1 MRRTT
6 RVLCTSIF
14 CFFSV
19 SCLAATYILARYL
32 PRTDKDSVVVEL
44 PDLVG
49 TLYAEDDG
57 RLSPSLYEPVFD
69 YRSDAASEPGTVL
82 LQDPAPFAV
91 RRVIPD
97 RSRCTLR
104 LTLSTG
110 AANYTIPPL
119 IGKSAREAAV
129 TLQGAGLIVKRQSV
143 VRNDLSPGQIVSVF
157 PAEGTVV
164 HEGEVVTL
172 TESTVTTRRVVRVPD
187 VIGSDAASANSTLVL
202 RDLRPDEPRHE
213 YSAEHP
219 TGSVISQI
227 PTAGTLVPSGTRAT
241 VTVSRGGAAEQELEM
256 EAE

>member
-6 RVLCTSIF
+6 RSYLSIIF
-14 CFFSV
+14 GFFSV
-19 SCLAATYILARYL
+19 SCLAATYILARYM
-32 PRTDKDSVVVEL
+32 PRADKDSVEVEI
-44 PDLVG
+44 PALVG
-49 TLYAEDDG
+49 TVYVENDE
-57 RLSPSLYEPVFD
+57 RLASSLYEVVFD

-82 LQDPAPFAV
+82 LQDPAPSAV

-110 AANYTIPPL
+110 AASYTIPPL
-119 IGKSAREAAV
+119 IGKSAHEAA
-129 TLQGAGLIVKRQSV
+129 LAMQGAGLTVKRRSV
-143 VRNDLSPGQIVSVF
+143 VRNDLSPGQVVSVF

-187 VIGSDAASANSTLVL
+187 VIGSDAATANSTLVL
-202 RDLRPDEPRHE
+202 RGLRPDEPRYE

-219 TGSVISQI
+219 AGSVISQI
-227 PTAGTLVPSGTRAT
+227 PTAGTLVPSGTRAS
-241 VTVSRGGAAEQELEM
+241 VTVSRGGAAEQELEF
-256 EAE
+256 ETE

>member
-6 RVLCTSIF
+6 RALCTAVF
-14 CFFSV
+14 CFFSLT
-19 SCLAATYILARYL
+19 CLSATYILARYL
-32 PRTDKDSVVVEL
+32 PNTKEGSVEVEVPAL
-44 PDLVG
+44 IG

-57 RLSPSLYEPVFD
+57 RLSPSLYEMVFD
-69 YRSDAASEPGTVL
+69 YRADASTAPGTVIS
-82 LQDPAPFAV
+82 QHPAPSAV
-91 RRVIPD
+91 RRVIPT

-110 AANYTIPPL
+110 AVSYTIPAM
-119 IGKSAREAAV
+119 IGKSAREAAL
-129 TLQGAGLIVKRQSV
+129 TLEAAGLTVRRQSV
-143 VRNDLSPGQIVSVF
+143 VRNDLSPGQIVSVT
-157 PAEGTVV
+157 PAEGTAV

-187 VIGSDAASANSTLVL
+187 VVGADAAQANSTLVL
-202 RDLRPDEPRHE
+202 QGLKPDEPRYE
-213 YSAEHP
+213 YSPLP
-219 TGSVISQI
+219 TGTVISQA